1 MTATA
6 KYAKNI
12 CALYSFKL
20 HKFVVIYMFVAT
32 DQQITTKYMSIPSC
46 CNKSGKIKPVELI
59 ICNKP
64 VDNKFWESNCNR
76 LVIKKLLIN
85 SLL

>member
-46 CNKSGKIKPVELI
+46 RNKS
-59 ICNKP
+59 
-64 VDNKFWESNCNR
+64 VDNKFWESMCDKSVDN
-76 LVIKKLLIN
+76 L
-85 SLL
+85 